1 MIFIVVIVFLLFLAP
16 VLDNWY
22 DEDREQEKNVIMLA
36 EESRKRDRTKR
47 RY

>member
-1 MIFIVVIVFLLFLAP
+1 MILLAVIVFLLFLAP

-36 EESRKRDRTKR
+36 EASRKKGRKKF
-47 RY
+47 